1 MKRRIYEVYAK
12 VVDANGN
19 YNTLSG
25 YPKAFDSKNYGDNFT
40 KTENR
45 ARAEFHSALA
55 AMYVR
60 DDRPFQEAI
69 LLSTSGDVLE
79 IEKIGDLEAEEIVP
93 DENS

>member
-19 YNTLSG
+19 YSTLSG
-25 YPKAFDSKNYGDNFT
+25 YPKAFDSKNYEGNFT
-40 KTENR
+40 KAENR
-45 ARAEFHSALA
+45 ARAEFHSVLA
-55 AMYVR
+55 SMYPR
-60 DDRPFQEAI
+60 DDRLFQEAI

-79 IEKIGDLEAEEIVP
+79 VEKIGNLEVEEIIP